1 MSEHPGLILKALYNR
16 CPAVSRRLALS
27 AAARNGTGHSGAQ
40 FNVNRVLGARIAL
53 GFVLMLTTGNIED
66 LLVIHQFPEGDI
78 VQEAGQ
84 ALAQVAPQRVSQ
96 AFIAAL
102 TAALAPQRVASTDS
116 STALMTSP
124 TAILPASLPNR

>member
-27 AAARNGTGHSGAQ
+27 AAARNRTGHSGAQ
-40 FNVNRVLGARIAL
+40 FNVNRVTGARIAL

-66 LLVIHQFPEGDI
+66 LGYSPVPEGDI

-102 TAALAPQRVASTDS
+102 TAALA
-116 STALMTSP
+116 TATGGVSRFVHGANDFADGD
-124 TAILPASLPNR
+124 TAGIFT

>member
-40 FNVNRVLGARIAL
+40 FNVNRVLSARIAL
-53 GFVLMLTTGNIED
+53 GFVLMLTTGNIGS
-66 LLVIHQFPEGDI
+66 LVIHQFPEGDI

>member
-53 GFVLMLTTGNIED
+53 GFVLMLTTGNIGS
-66 LLVIHQFPEGDI
+66 LVIHQFPEGDI

-102 TAALAPQRVASTDS
+102 TAALARNGWRQRIR
-116 STALMTSP
+116 P
-124 TAILPASLPNR
+124 RR

>member
-40 FNVNRVLGARIAL
+40 FNVNRVTGARIAL

-66 LLVIHQFPEGDI
+66 LPGY
-78 VQEAGQ
+78 
-84 ALAQVAPQRVSQ
+84 
-96 AFIAAL
+96 
-102 TAALAPQRVASTDS
+102 
-116 STALMTSP
+116 SP
-124 TAILPASLPNR
+124 VPRG

>member
-84 ALAQVAPQRVSQ
+84 ALAPVEGKPDYQ
-96 AFIAAL
+96 
-102 TAALAPQRVASTDS
+102 ALADTLKRAFKQLDKTFLDD
-116 STALMTSP
+116 L
-124 TAILPASLPNR
+124 

>member
-16 CPAVSRRLALS
+16 CPAVSRCLALS
-27 AAARNGTGHSGAQ
+27 AAARNGMGHSGAQ
-40 FNVNRVLGARIAL
+40 FNVDRVLGARIAL

-84 ALAQVAPQRVSQ
+84 AFAQIAPQRVSQ
-96 AFIAAL
+96 AFITAL
-102 TAALAPQRVASTDS
+102 TAALAWQRVASTDS

>member
-84 ALAQVAPQRVSQ
+84 ARSGRATARESGIYRRPDSRPCPGNGWRQR
-96 AFIAAL
+96 IR
-102 TAALAPQRVASTDS
+102 PR
-116 STALMTSP
+116 
-124 TAILPASLPNR
+124 R

>member
-40 FNVNRVLGARIAL
+40 FNVNRVTGARIAL

-66 LLVIHQFPEGDI
+66 LTVIHQFPEGDI
-78 VQEAGQ
+78 VQEASQ

>member
-1 MSEHPGLILKALYNR
+1 
-16 CPAVSRRLALS
+16 
-27 AAARNGTGHSGAQ
+27 
-40 FNVNRVLGARIAL
+40 
-53 GFVLMLTTGNIED
+53 MLTTGNIED

-102 TAALAPQRVASTDS
+102 TAALALGNGWRQRIR
-116 STALMTSP
+116 P
-124 TAILPASLPNR
+124 RR

>member
-102 TAALAPQRVASTDS
+102 TAALALATGGVNRFVHGANDFADGD
-116 STALMTSP
+116 TAGIFT
-124 TAILPASLPNR
+124 